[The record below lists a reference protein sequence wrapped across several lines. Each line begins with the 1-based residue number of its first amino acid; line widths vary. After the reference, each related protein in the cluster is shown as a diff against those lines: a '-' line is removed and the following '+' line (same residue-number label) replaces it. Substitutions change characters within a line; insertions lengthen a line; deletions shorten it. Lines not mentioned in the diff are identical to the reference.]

1 MEIELDCNVHD
12 VTKQDAHNMASG
24 ADLTYDQD
32 DVDGHDIACP
42 TARSEVAIPCE
53 SAVSSGGIVIRTQ
66 YNEHTTPYL
75 VHEVLLVAQPIQ
87 NNRFRW
93 TIPKGRVEAGETIE
107 KAAVREVLEETG
119 YSTTIL
125 STLPSSAYIFY
136 TPEGQKIDKTVH
148 YFAMRPDE
156 AAPRVVDDDI
166 LAAQWFSLQ
175 DAMFVVNYKQERV
188 TILSAFP
195 HTMETHGHLL
205 SQPNYRVYPSID
217 EVKAWSEGIP
227 PAFQRARDEWRERVL
242 RKRHRYRSEESL
254 REPWTIR
261 AKRTYQDSFQS
272 YTDASNVS

>member
-1 MEIELDCNVHD
+1 MEIESEHD
-12 VTKQDAHNMASG
+12 ADDATKQSKQDMDSGTGQTNNIAHEDMQ
-24 ADLTYDQD
+24 LK
-32 DVDGHDIACP
+32 VD
-42 TARSEVAIPCE
+42 IPCE
-53 SAVSSGGIVIRTQ
+53 SSVSSGGIVIRTQ
-66 YNEHTTPYL
+66 YNEHETPYL
-75 VHEVLLVAQPIQ
+75 VHEILLVAQPIQ

-93 TIPKGRVEAGETIE
+93 TIPKGRVESGETVQ
-107 KAAVREVLEETG
+107 KAAIREVLEETG
-119 YSTTIL
+119 YSATIL

-156 AAPRVVDDDI
+156 GAPRVVDDDI
-166 LAAQWFSLQ
+166 LAAQWFTLQ

-188 TILSAFP
+188 TILNAFP

-242 RKRHRYRSEESL
+242 RKRHRYRSEESP